1 MANVSQGVRLAQIP
15 VGLLAAFA
23 VASMVA
29 GCGKVEKEEVAAVAS
44 SGGCK
49 RSTEKTIG
57 WDFPL
62 AHIGLAAPFNNRVK
76 QFAEK
81 RGYKVLT
88 SGNTGDLQKQVNDL
102 NTWINQGLPAIAAY
116 ALEPSSIEPVAA
128 QARAK
133 CVGFV
138 SYSYSVDMK
147 NQDASVQLDWK
158 RNGEMLGQSA
168 LAWVASHPGKQFNVL
183 ILNNRDLSAGILR
196 DDGLNAVFPGN
207 DPNIKVIAT
216 QKAGDRA
223 TGEKVTSTVLQAHPD
238 LNMVLAFNDDVA
250 LGARQAFLNAGKK
263 DDDPLIY
270 IGGQDGSPDAL
281 KVLKEGTL
289 LRAIV
294 ATSANEVAA
303 GVANTTIDVAEGKK
317 PETPVLKA
325 ETLTAADGAKIDDYL
340 SQFSN

>member
-1 MANVSQGVRLAQIP
+1 MPIARFPSRRTHILTSILAP
-15 VGLLAAFA
+15 A
-23 VASMVA
+23 VA
-29 GCGKVEKEEVAAVAS
+29 VAAVVAVTACS
-44 SGGCK
+44 RVEPEAKTAQTATCQ
-49 RSTEKTIG
+49 RSTQKVIG

-62 AHIGLAAPFNNRVK
+62 AGIAIAEPFNNRVK
-76 QFAEK
+76 EFAEK

-88 SGNTGDLQKQVNDL
+88 SGNSMDLQKQVNDL
-102 NTWINQGLPAIAAY
+102 TNWVNQGLPVIAAY

-128 QARAK
+128 KARAN

-138 SYSYSVDMK
+138 SYSVDMK

-158 RNGEMLGQSA
+158 RNGEMLGTHA
-168 LAWVASHPGKQFNVL
+168 LQWVAAHPGKKFSVL

-196 DDGLNAVFPGN
+196 DEGLNAVFPGGN
-207 DPNIKVIAT
+207 ADVTVIST

-223 TGEKVTSTVLQAHPD
+223 TGEKITSTVLQAHPE

-270 IGGQDGSPDAL
+270 VGGQDGSPDAL
-281 KVLKEGTL
+281 KALKKGTL
-289 LRAIV
+289 LRAVI

-303 GVANTTIDVAEGKK
+303 GVANTAIDVAEGKK
-317 PETPVLKA
+317 PPTPVLKA
-325 ETLTAADGAKIDDYL
+325 ETLTAADGARIDEYIA
-340 SQFSN
+340 QFSN